1 MNSNKKLLGYVS
13 DIDRFLQDYDKKHP
27 VLSKS
32 QQKEIAKA
40 KRIYRLR
47 DDAAASET
55 SSPLWN
61 EF

>member
-1 MNSNKKLLGYVS
+1 MSSNKNLTNYVS
-13 DIDRFLQDYDKKHP
+13 DLDRFLQEYDKKHP
-27 VLSKS
+27 ELSKS
-32 QQKEIAKA
+32 QQKEIAKL

-55 SSPLWN
+55 SSPLWT